1 MEDSLAVSG
10 DSLLKSFT
18 IQYFRNGYLLSEKEF
33 RDDKLVRLLEW
44 KTSDTL
50 VNKLYSKNGTITC
63 EETFYI
69 NSRSDSSFTGYN
81 EDLYFYFLCRRIEYN
96 ISGKIIR
103 HEEYS
108 VTFSDVDKKYYS
120 KPETFIIN
128 NPEGNPRK

>member
-1 MEDSLAVSG
+1 MKYLLFIILLISILPTCLGQTLMEDSLAVSG

-81 EDLYFYFLCRRIEYN
+81 EDLYFYFLFFW
-96 ISGKIIR
+96 
-103 HEEYS
+103 
-108 VTFSDVDKKYYS
+108 VFS
-120 KPETFIIN
+120 PF
-128 NPEGNPRK
+128 